1 MIKEISL
8 PKGRKRLAT
17 VLRTAGNI
25 VRTDDVERSLNVN
38 RSTASKLLSRWG
50 SQGYLRRVGP
60 GIYAVAELGCMDLGQ
75 VLNHSWMVVP
85 ALFDPAYIGGRTMTE
100 YWDLTEQIFLDTV
113 VVTGRPV
120 RSKNQRILGLPYTL
134 KHIRP
139 DKIFGLNHV
148 WYENIKIAI
157 SDLPR
162 TILDLVDEPVF
173 GGGIQQVILC
183 FGEYLRHDCREDE
196 KLISYAERLGNGAVF
211 KRLGFLAER
220 MSDSTYLIDACKK
233 RMTKGNAK
241 LDPTVPSCRL
251 VTKWR
256 LWVPDINLQYERDGY

>member
-8 PKGRKRLAT
+8 PKGRIRLAT
-17 VLRTAGNI
+17 VLRTAGDI
-25 VRTDDVERSLNVN
+25 VRIDDVGRSLNVN

-85 ALFDPAYIGGRTMTE
+85 ALFDPAYLGGRTMTE
-100 YWDLTEQIFLDTV
+100 YWDLTEQIFIDTV
-113 VVTGRPV
+113 VFTGKPV
-120 RSKNQRILGLPYTL
+120 RSRYQRHLGLRYTV
-134 KHIRP
+134 KHIHP
-139 DKIFGLNHV
+139 NKIFGLECV

-162 TILDLVDEPVF
+162 TILDLLDDPLF
-173 GGGIQQVILC
+173 CGGIDHVIAC
-183 FGEYLRHDCREDE
+183 FGEYLRHNRRQDK

-220 MSDSTYLIDACKK
+220 MSDCTYLVDACKK

-241 LDPTVPSCRL
+241 IAPGFPCPRL

-256 LWVPDINLQYERDGY
+256 LWVPERDFQYERDGY